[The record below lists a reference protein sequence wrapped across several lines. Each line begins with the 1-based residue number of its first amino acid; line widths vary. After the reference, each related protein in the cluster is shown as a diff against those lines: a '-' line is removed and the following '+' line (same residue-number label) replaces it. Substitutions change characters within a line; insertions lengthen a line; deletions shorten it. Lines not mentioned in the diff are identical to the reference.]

1 MFKFI
6 VFFSEQIFVPVT
18 MIVLGLL
25 MIKRTPAAESG
36 LGYRTKRS
44 LSSERAWLA
53 AHYTLGSIWLVS
65 GIITL
70 AAAAVITVCLGSS
83 GMAFD
88 NFADKFIYVQWAVQY
103 ALCAGAFPVTELAL
117 RKIAGAETV
126 CR

>member
-1 MFKFI
+1 MFKLI

-36 LGYRTKRS
+36 LGYRTKLS
-44 LSSERAWLA
+44 LSSEKAWLA
-53 AHYTLGSIWLVS
+53 AHFILGKIWLVS

-70 AAAAVITVCLGSS
+70 AAAAVITACLGSS

-88 NFADKFIYVQWAVQY
+88 NSTDKFIYVQWAVQY

-117 RKIAGAETV
+117 KKMSEAETV
-126 CR
+126 C